1 VGAHR
6 QGRRTARGGG
16 PLTRSP
22 RRGAVRLRRVDHY
35 DEPAFGRLVD
45 ATFDDA
51 ARQRHLDALM
61 GEPPAQAHRDL
72 RKSLPAP
79 ERIRIAAHDGD
90 RFVGYSHGWF
100 EVGGRFYI
108 GSSAVHPDY
117 RRRGVY
123 TRLLRAVEKAVRERG
138 GIAISS
144 HHVAT
149 NNPVLIAKLKLGYV
163 IAGVEFIE
171 PMGLLVRLVHY
182 LEPSRA
188 ALYRERTGMLA
199 APAAPTR
206 SQAPRTRRK

>member
-1 VGAHR
+1 MRV
-6 QGRRTARGGG
+6 
-16 PLTRSP
+16 
-22 RRGAVRLRRVDHY
+22 RRVERY
-35 DEPAFGRLVD
+35 DEPAFGQFVD
-45 ATFDDA
+45 AIFDDG

-61 GEPPAQAHRDL
+61 GEPHAQAHRDL
-72 RKSLPAP
+72 RKALPPP

-90 RFVGYSHGWF
+90 RLVGYSHGWF

-123 TRLLRAVEKAVRERG
+123 TRLLHAVEKAVRERG

-144 HHVAT
+144 QHVAT
-149 NNPVLIAKLKLGYV
+149 NNPVLIAKLRLGYV
-163 IAGVEFIE
+163 IAGVEFVE
-171 PMGLLVRLVHY
+171 PMGLLVRLLLH

-199 APAAPTR
+199 APAATPSAVPR
-206 SQAPRTRRK
+206 SRRR